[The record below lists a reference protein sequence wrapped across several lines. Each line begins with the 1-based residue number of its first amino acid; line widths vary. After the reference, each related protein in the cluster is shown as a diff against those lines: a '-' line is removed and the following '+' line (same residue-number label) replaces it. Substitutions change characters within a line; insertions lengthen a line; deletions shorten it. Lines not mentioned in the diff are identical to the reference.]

1 MSRNEVPIA
10 VIGMAC
16 RFPGATSISEFWQLL
31 IDGGNSVQE
40 GLPGAGNK
48 RIDELFANVADPGG
62 ACRFC
67 A

>member
-31 IDGGNSVQE
+31 IDGGTPYRKVFRVQVTSVLMSC
-40 GLPGAGNK
+40 LPM
-48 RIDELFANVADPGG
+48 
-62 ACRFC
+62 
-67 A
+67 